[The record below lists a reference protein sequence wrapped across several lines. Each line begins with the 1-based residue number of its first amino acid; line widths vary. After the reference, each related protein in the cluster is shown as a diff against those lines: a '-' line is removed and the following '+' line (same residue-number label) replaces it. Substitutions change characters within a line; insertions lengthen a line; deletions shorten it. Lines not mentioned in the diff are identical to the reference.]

1 MLALGML
8 NPLASSALLTGG
20 ITSITAAT
28 LIGGFSWL
36 GWFALMAV
44 PYYALLCCGAVAGA
58 RAGGAF
64 ECADARSELP
74 LGRGSLVRRPRSA
87 PWQCWRSPRACG

>member
-1 MLALGML
+1 MGIDSEGRAGRAVMLALGIL

-36 GWFALMAV
+36 GWF
-44 PYYALLCCGAVAGA
+44 
-58 RAGGAF
+58 R
-64 ECADARSELP
+64 
-74 LGRGSLVRRPRSA
+74 
-87 PWQCWRSPRACG
+87 